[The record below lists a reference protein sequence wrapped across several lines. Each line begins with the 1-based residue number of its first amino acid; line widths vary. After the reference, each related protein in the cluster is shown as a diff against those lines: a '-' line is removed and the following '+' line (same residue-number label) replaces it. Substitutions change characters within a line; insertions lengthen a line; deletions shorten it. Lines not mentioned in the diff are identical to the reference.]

1 LEFYIQVTKGTSLKR
16 FVKRIVELIENKKA
30 ANDSELEV
38 LPHQQSLSMHSSGLI
53 KGHGERVSKTFWISQ
68 RRILS
73 DHMLWE
79 TPQ

>member
-1 LEFYIQVTKGTSLKR
+1 MLQFRHAHLEFYIQVTKGTSLER

-53 KGHGERVSKTFWISQ
+53 KGMERECP
-68 RRILS
+68 RRS
-73 DHMLWE
+73 G
-79 TPQ
+79 